1 MCDLQYSWY
10 EKQQLRA
17 KIQVQV
23 EEFLRNGG
31 QVKKCKIFK
40 RGKQPNLKFGDY
52 YPKELN

>member
-23 EEFLRNGG
+23 EDFLSKGG
-31 QVKKCKIFK
+31 VIQKFKILK
-40 RGKQPNLKFGDY
+40 RGVNCPVGMDFSNKGC
-52 YPKELN
+52 